1 MTRDEYNA
9 KVQELQ
15 AMWGDMARIRPSHG
29 VSGKIEAAYFEVYW
43 DGHWRTL
50 GVQRYP
56 FTPETS
62 YRWDELEER
71 HLRGSFAGALIH
83 S

>member
-15 AMWGDMARIRPSHG
+15 QMWGDMSRIRVSHG
-29 VSGKIEAAYFEVYW
+29 VTNQIQAAYFEVYW
-43 DGHWRTL
+43 DGQWRTL
-50 GVQRYP
+50 GVQRRP
-56 FTPETS
+56 FTPETT
-62 YRWDELEER
+62 YEWGEPEEMR
-71 HLRGSFAGALIH
+71 LRGSFAGALIH